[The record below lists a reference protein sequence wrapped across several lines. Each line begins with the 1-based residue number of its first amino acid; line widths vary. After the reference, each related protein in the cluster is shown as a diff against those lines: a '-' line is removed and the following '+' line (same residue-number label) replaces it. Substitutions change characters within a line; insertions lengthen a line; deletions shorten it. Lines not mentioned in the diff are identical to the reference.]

1 MKIGA
6 FHQHPGKEQHG
17 ITFAAAGSTKVSAAF
32 AVSLRLQVPLDVFKQ
47 LGCRKILRIPA
58 HNFCVLVGA
67 VRKIDKI
74 LNDTQQPVF
83 AEKAAHHGYE
93 RADAIQLLVIGLDF
107 APGVKKVV
115 RGKEGA
121 ILVVRTVADDQE
133 GVVFEQFRNIPAIAH
148 GELDVG
154 IHDGSVFFDSTLELQ
169 HHHRNAV
176 EKDNTVR
183 NAKLTAHPFD
193 LKLVDDLEDVVFR
206 TVVIH
211 QLDVQILLGTVFPV
225 ENEAVAEQL
234 AECFVGFVDSAGN
247 GF

>member
-74 LNDTQQPVF
+74 LDDSQQPVF
-83 AEKAAHHGYE
+83 AEKAAHHSYE
-93 RADAIQLLVIGLDF
+93 RVDTIHLFVIDLDF
-107 APGVKKVV
+107 APGVKEVV
-115 RGKEGA
+115 GGKEGA

-133 GVVFEQFRNIPAIAH
+133 GVVLEQFGNVPAIAH
-148 GELDVG
+148 SELDVG
-154 IHDGSVFFDSTLELQ
+154 VHDSSVFLDGTLELQ

-176 EKDNTVR
+176 EKGNTVR
-183 NAKLTAHPFD
+183 DTKLTAHTLN
-193 LKLVDDLEDVVFR
+193 LKLVNDFEDIVFR
-206 TVVIH
+206 MVVIH

-225 ENEAVAEQL
+225 KNEAVA
-234 AECFVGFVDSAGN
+234 
-247 GF
+247 